1 MNVPKPWD
9 QLVQYRQQENAARIL
24 PARWRTLRLRRA
36 CSADPFPHPVRSA
49 SARPCGYPSRPC
61 RRSRRGLG
69 CGIAPGS
76 LRLVRRPQRLPPA
89 GISPDSKRCPRHL
102 PNPPKFL
109 AAPPLGEHAL
119 SLNTLRH
126 IANTPISK
134 IAHDQNT
141 VCFARPATRCSFL
154 RRHKDATSSWHGP
167 LARADQ
173 LEHLHHT
180 LLESDLTVPLCN

>member
-1 MNVPKPWD
+1 MLRGFFQPDGGRCVSGVLAVLTHFHTQSGQHLHD
-9 QLVQYRQQENAARIL
+9 HAGTRAAR
-24 PARWRTLRLRRA
+24 A
-36 CSADPFPHPVRSA
+36 ADHD
-49 SARPCGYPSRPC
+49 G
-61 RRSRRGLG
+61 GLG
-69 CGIAPGS
+69 VASRQVVCDWCGAHS
-76 LRLVRRPQRLPPA
+76 VCHRRVYPQTPRGA
-89 GISPDSKRCPRHL
+89 PRHL

-109 AAPPLGEHAL
+109 AAPPLGKHAL

-126 IANTPISK
+126 IANTPMSK

-180 LLESDLTVPLCN
+180 PLESDLTVPLCN